1 MHVASTF
8 TTTSPG
14 PVHEALFD
22 ALRGAPAF
30 APSSGWELASA
41 HHRPMDL
48 APWARLADLARPLAR
63 AELSTQ
69 RSLELNRLLWNGYEQ
84 GNLYLPRAA
93 SGDVQRAFEGFYDPA
108 LVSASAG
115 LRPLLEGAC
124 FSFLEGE
131 LPRPDVTTVEE
142 LRALAAR
149 YLETYEGSKSEV
161 VARIRAAAHPAR
173 AARLFLLQVA
183 PDFLS
188 EASQMARA
196 LPGNFGPMHSELTK
210 IFIDE
215 FGYGVHASKH
225 STLFERTLESC
236 GLRSEAHAYYHWY
249 LPTSLLMTS
258 YFYAVTIDKRRFC
271 EYLGALWW
279 IEAVVPHFNRQLRT
293 VLKELFGE
301 ATDTEYFDEHVG
313 IDVHHRRMALEKL
326 IVPAASEL
334 GPEVLHDV
342 VRGIETAR
350 LLGELADAD
359 WFAQVDFLDGLA
371 PVAPSEGPFVEAPPG
386 PSGWLVAPR
395 VADVATEVRVAGGA
409 ADVDGGYL
417 APVRIPEGHAFTVPA
432 GRLYGVRAADDGPAR
447 VATRPAVGR

>member
-1 MHVASTF
+1 
-8 TTTSPG
+8 
-14 PVHEALFD
+14 
-22 ALRGAPAF
+22 
-30 APSSGWELASA
+30 
-41 HHRPMDL
+41 
-48 APWARLADLARPLAR
+48 
-63 AELSTQ
+63 
-69 RSLELNRLLWNGYEQ
+69 
-84 GNLYLPRAA
+84 
-93 SGDVQRAFEGFYDPA
+93 
-108 LVSASAG
+108 
-115 LRPLLEGAC
+115 
-124 FSFLEGE
+124 
-131 LPRPDVTTVEE
+131 
-142 LRALAAR
+142 
-149 YLETYEGSKSEV
+149 
-161 VARIRAAAHPAR
+161 
-173 AARLFLLQVA
+173 
-183 PDFLS
+183 
-188 EASQMARA
+188 
-196 LPGNFGPMHSELTK
+196 
-210 IFIDE
+210 
-215 FGYGVHASKH
+215 
-225 STLFERTLESC
+225 
-236 GLRSEAHAYYHWY
+236 
-249 LPTSLLMTS
+249 MTS

-371 PVAPSEGPFVEAPPG
+371 PVAPSEGPFVEAPLGRPVG
-386 PSGWLVAPR
+386 SSRPASPTSPPRCASRAAPR
-395 VADVATEVRVAGGA
+395 I
-409 ADVDGGYL
+409 DGGYL